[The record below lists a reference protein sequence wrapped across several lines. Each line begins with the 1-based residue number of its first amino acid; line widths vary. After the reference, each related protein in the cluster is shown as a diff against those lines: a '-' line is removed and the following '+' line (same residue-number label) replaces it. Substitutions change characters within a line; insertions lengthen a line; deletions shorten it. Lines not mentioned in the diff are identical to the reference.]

1 MQFETEVRNE
11 VRRIKHTSNEYRSFQ
26 RRNAPSRVSSITK
39 NMYNK
44 CNGASSFLGG
54 VILGALVGA
63 GVALLYA
70 PQTGEETRK
79 QLKVKADEAKKK
91 GLALKKE
98 ALEKMDEVK
107 DEAAEKV
114 DEYKGKAKRAAKEF
128 KSRGK
133 A

>member
-1 MQFETEVRNE
+1 
-11 VRRIKHTSNEYRSFQ
+11 
-26 RRNAPSRVSSITK
+26 
-39 NMYNK
+39 MYNK
-44 CNGASSFLGG
+44 CNGAGSFLTG

-91 GLALKKE
+91 ALAMKKE
-98 ALEKMDEVK
+98 AMEKMEKVK
-107 DEAAEKV
+107 GEAAEKV
-114 DEYKGKAKRAAKEF
+114 DELKGKAQRAAKEL
-128 KSRGK
+128 KSGGK